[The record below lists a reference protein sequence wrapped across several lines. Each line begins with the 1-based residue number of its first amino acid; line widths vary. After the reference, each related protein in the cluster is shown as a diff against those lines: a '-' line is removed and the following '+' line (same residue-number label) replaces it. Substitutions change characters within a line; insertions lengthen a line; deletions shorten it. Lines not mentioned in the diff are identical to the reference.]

1 MFRGTST
8 QSTPATKRS
17 HRQVEL
23 LPFLSGALGRGAPWT
38 IIGRFDGRESRS
50 GCPLSAQEA
59 GNLTNTSRARPNPET
74 FAPLGIFVLALV
86 PRLLTLNR
94 FITWDEPM
102 WVYRSIHF
110 LSALLRG
117 DPAGTLLVGHPGV
130 ITMMCGS
137 LGIAVRRFLLGAG
150 AAEFDSLSRLPALM
164 PDDAQALRM
173 LAAFLPAAKL
183 PMALLNVVCILAV
196 YLLLKE
202 LVSAKAALMAAI
214 LLALDPFHLALSR
227 VLHIDAAT
235 ANFMM
240 SSLLALLVSHNLA
253 GVAGPAMQS
262 PPATA
267 RRLHLPLANPRSWLT
282 LSGVFAGLAL
292 LTKSYAVFLVPLT
305 GLLLLVSYLATGR
318 SFRQVIVAFAA
329 WCAGAGATFLLLWP
343 AMWVNPIGTLR
354 SFLGTAFGYAAV
366 LSETSGFFLG
376 RAVEDPG
383 AVFYVVSLA
392 FRTTPLTWLGLAALL
407 ISCLQAMRK
416 ASWRLGDQLRLVL
429 TSERLTIL
437 ALVAYVGLFVSLL
450 ALATK
455 KFDRY
460 MLPPI
465 VALDILAA
473 LGLARLIEG
482 NKQQATALLVA
493 TALLAQTAFVLSHH
507 PYYLAYYN
515 PLVGGARL
523 APQVM
528 PLGWG
533 EGLDLAADHLNQKE
547 NAEQLSVA
555 TGGMPGFAP
564 LFRGGVR
571 GSTEL
576 GLATTDYAV
585 LYVSDMQQGLPVAER
600 FAGQQAERVLSIGG
614 MDYAWVFPNLEQEKL
629 AAYLKEHMHPDDAIL
644 VDAPSP
650 LDREYPEAYLMSS
663 GETEAK
669 VQTALIDIAS
679 HHQRLWY
686 ISYPESD
693 PDGWIHHA
701 LSTRALLVESHIF
714 PHVAGLYYSL
724 PPAAAFAT
732 VPMQSDLDVDFA
744 RRMRLVGIELSDDA
758 IEYGKGLGVT
768 LVWQSQEPATE
779 DCAVSLRVVDGR
791 GYVWAKED
799 VWLLNAAGLGTASW
813 APGESV
819 QQRHLLFVPAG
830 MPPGEY
836 LLTVT
841 VYGTASLQEIPVL
854 DEAGAAASTEYA
866 AAIIAVTAPT
876 FPPTVQDIAIASELH
891 YDLNGQVELLGYE
904 LSSDELRCGD
914 TLGVE
919 LVWRAERAMDQD
931 YTLVL
936 ELKDADGNTAT
947 EARLPPASD
956 HHPTSRWQPGE
967 ILRAPNDLLI
977 DAAVPSGEYGLFVNL
992 LGAGGEELL
1001 AKVLPIDKV
1010 KVQCRSRQF
1019 SEPEIRFSQRA
1030 AIGESVALVGYE
1042 LDRTQL
1048 RPGDSLLL
1056 TLHWR
1061 ATGRT
1066 SSSYTT
1072 FTHLLD
1078 AGHQIRGQTDSVPC
1092 AGSCPTTSWLDGEF
1106 IADQYSI
1113 NVDTDAPPGEYQI
1126 GIGMYDPK
1134 TMLRLPAFAE
1144 TGAQWADDRIL
1155 LDVKIT
1161 VVGQGS

>member
-1 MFRGTST
+1 MTDGSPGPDAPTST
-8 QSTPATKRS
+8 
-17 HRQVEL
+17 E
-23 LPFLSGALGRGAPWT
+23 
-38 IIGRFDGRESRS
+38 
-50 GCPLSAQEA
+50 EA
-59 GNLTNTSRARPNPET
+59 GNLIKPSRTRPIPET
-74 FAPLGIFVLALV
+74 LAPLGVLLLALI

-102 WVYRSIHF
+102 WVYRSVRF
-110 LSALLRG
+110 LSAFLRG
-117 DPAGTLLVGHPGV
+117 DLAGTLLVGHPGV

-137 LGIAVRRFLLGAG
+137 LGIAVRRFLVGAG
-150 AAEFDSLSRLPALM
+150 VAEFDWLSQLPALM

-183 PMALLNVVCILAV
+183 PMALLNALGILAV
-196 YLLLKE
+196 YLILKK
-202 LVSAKAALMAAI
+202 LVSAKAALLAGG
-214 LLALDPFHLALSR
+214 LLALDPFHIALSR

-235 ANFMM
+235 ANVMM
-240 SSLLALLVSHNLA
+240 SSLLALLVSDNLA

-262 PPATA
+262 PLVTA
-267 RRLHLPLANPRSWLT
+267 RRFRLPRASPRSWLI

-292 LTKSYAVFLVPLT
+292 LTKSYAAFLVPFT
-305 GLLLLVSYLATGR
+305 GLLLLVSYLARGK

-329 WCAGAGATFLLLWP
+329 WCAGAGATFVLLWP
-343 AMWVNPIGTLR
+343 AMWVNPIGTLQ

-366 LSETSGFFLG
+366 LSETPGFFLG

-383 AVFYVVSLA
+383 AVFYVVAIA
-392 FRTTPLTWLGLAALL
+392 FRTTPLAWLGLAVLLTAAVQAL
-407 ISCLQAMRK
+407 RK
-416 ASWRLGDQLRLVL
+416 ASWRLGDQLRRLL
-429 TSERLTIL
+429 ASQLLTIL
-437 ALVAYVGLFVSLL
+437 AQVAYVGLFVALL

-493 TALLAQTAFVLSHH
+493 TALLAQAALVLSHH

-515 PLVGGARL
+515 PLVGGARV

-533 EGLDLAADHLNQKE
+533 EGLDLAADYLNQKE

-564 LFRGGVR
+564 LFAGSVQGV
-571 GSTEL
+571 TEL

-585 LYVSDMQQGLPVAER
+585 LYISDMQQGLPMAER
-600 FAGQQAERVLSIGG
+600 FAGQQPERVLRIRG
-614 MDYAWVFPNLEQEKL
+614 MDYAWVFPNVEQEEL
-629 AAYLKEHMHPDDAIL
+629 AAYLKEQMGPDDAIL

-650 LDREYPEAYLMSS
+650 LDREYPKAYLILS
-663 GETEAK
+663 GGTEAQ
-669 VQTALIDIAS
+669 VRTALMEIAS

-686 ISYPESD
+686 VAYPDSD
-693 PDGWIHHA
+693 PNGWIHHA
-701 LSTRALLVESHIF
+701 LSTRALLVEGHIF
-714 PHVAGLYYSL
+714 PHVAASYYSL
-724 PPAAAFAT
+724 PPAAAFAS
-732 VPMQSDLDVDFA
+732 VPMRADLDVDFG
-744 RRMRLVGIELSDDA
+744 RRMRLVGVELSDDA

-768 LVWQSQEPATE
+768 LVWQSQEPAAE
-779 DCAVSLRVVDGR
+779 DYAVSLRLVDGH

-813 APGESV
+813 TPGESV

-830 MPPGEY
+830 VPPGKY
-836 LLTVT
+836 LLTAT
-841 VYGTASLQEIPVL
+841 VYGTGSLQEIPVL
-854 DEAGAAASTEYA
+854 DTAGAAASTEYTA
-866 AAIIAVTAPT
+866 ATIAVTAPT
-876 FPPTVQDIAIASELH
+876 FPPTAQDVAIAHESR
-891 YDLNGQVELLGYE
+891 YNLNGQVEMLGYE

-914 TLGVE
+914 TLRVE

-936 ELKDADGNTAT
+936 ELKDADGHTAT
-947 EARLPPASD
+947 EARLPPANEY
-956 HHPTSRWQPGE
+956 HPTSRWQPGE
-967 ILRAPNDLLI
+967 ILRAPRDLLI
-977 DAAVPSGEYGLFVNL
+977 DAAVPTGQYGLFVNL
-992 LGAGGEELL
+992 LSAAGDKLVAEG
-1001 AKVLPIDKV
+1001 LPIDKV
-1010 KVQCRSRQF
+1010 MVQCRSRQF
-1019 SEPEIRFSQRA
+1019 SEPQVQSPQRA

-1042 LDRTQL
+1042 VDRTQL

-1056 TLHWR
+1056 TLYWR
-1061 ATGRT
+1061 ATGSMSR
-1066 SSSYTT
+1066 SYAA

-1078 AGHQIRGQTDSVPC
+1078 ADRQIRGQTDSVPC

-1106 IADQYSI
+1106 LADQYSI
-1113 NVDTDAPPGEYQI
+1113 TVDGNAPAGEYQI
-1126 GIGMYDPK
+1126 GIGMYEPE

-1144 TGAQWADDRIL
+1144 TGARWADDRIL
-1155 LDVKIT
+1155 LDVKVT
-1161 VVGQGS
+1161 VAGEESS